1 MSLFG
6 IFNFRTLVNVQLG
19 YRSIM
24 SQLSHSLSS
33 VVNKMDDVKDFHT
46 LKSSKKVVERTW
58 DETMIT
64 LNSFQSNYATIKEAL
79 KTNIRKKIQK
89 RDMVINHLNTLGVN
103 MNQLNKL
110 NVIHVSGTKGKGS
123 TCAYVESIL
132 RHQGYTTGLY
142 TSPHLISCRERIRI
156 NGKMISEQEFKTNF
170 WQVYEKVCSQTEIEN
185 KPGYFMFLTILAF
198 YIFVK
203 LNVNVMILEVGIGGE
218 YDCTNIISKPR
229 VVGISSLGLDHVKVL
244 GSHIESI
251 AWNKAGIIKPHSL
264 CFTVEQKLEAFN
276 VIKSRAEEKNS
287 KLFVCPS
294 IDKYKLPSNRKLVF
308 GINGDVQAINASLA
322 IQLSKAWV
330 KQMKQVCSENSSKDI
345 NDINDYQM
353 DDEENLKLTDQE
365 LDGLECAV
373 LNGRCQLI
381 KTQKLNYYLDGAHT
395 IESMKNC
402 ATCQQKNHFNEK

>member
-132 RHQGYTTGLY
+132 RQFFG
-142 TSPHLISCRERIRI
+142 
-156 NGKMISEQEFKTNF
+156 
-170 WQVYEKVCSQTEIEN
+170 
-185 KPGYFMFLTILAF
+185 
-198 YIFVK
+198 
-203 LNVNVMILEVGIGGE
+203 
-218 YDCTNIISKPR
+218 
-229 VVGISSLGLDHVKVL
+229 
-244 GSHIESI
+244 
-251 AWNKAGIIKPHSL
+251 
-264 CFTVEQKLEAFN
+264 QK
-276 VIKSRAEEKNS
+276 
-287 KLFVCPS
+287 
-294 IDKYKLPSNRKLVF
+294 
-308 GINGDVQAINASLA
+308 
-322 IQLSKAWV
+322 
-330 KQMKQVCSENSSKDI
+330 
-345 NDINDYQM
+345 
-353 DDEENLKLTDQE
+353 
-365 LDGLECAV
+365 
-373 LNGRCQLI
+373 
-381 KTQKLNYYLDGAHT
+381 
-395 IESMKNC
+395 
-402 ATCQQKNHFNEK
+402 